1 MSLQPQKS
9 RYRWPVMVAVW
20 LLLGGLLF
28 SHARLIR
35 DYLRVVGGMGLRGEP
50 AATTPLVQPY
60 PSFAA
65 DAQTWVRHALT
76 LAEGQQT
83 RLRFTEID
91 NAPHGREIHWNS
103 AWGWTIALAGKLDHW
118 VNGTPLP
125 RAVERMTLWVNPTVL
140 LVLIVVVSAWTL
152 RRAGLVAGTL
162 VAAAM
167 VGHPRMYE
175 GFFPSYVDHHG
186 ILTVSVLGMFL
197 GALLMGAGWWRPEGL
212 GQPFLPGSAAVA
224 RRSAVTSAVS
234 GALGMWVSAASVLP
248 SIAAVGGSALVVV
261 LLLGRRAI
269 AAGERFDPEVW
280 RIWGR
285 VGGGL
290 SLLFYLVEYF
300 PGHLGFR
307 LEANHPFYAAAWW
320 AAGELLARVA
330 THWLAPAGRRW
341 RWDTG
346 LWASVLA
353 VSLAPLTILIAGPR
367 VFVVADPF
375 LSDLH
380 KFYIQ
385 EFLPLWV
392 PLKGIAWSGIAGIV
406 FVEHLP
412 LWFGAL
418 ILAFA
423 WRRLPAAAFF
433 ALLVIA
439 LLTALAWMQARWL
452 LNSSACMVA
461 LGVLLATISLDRV
474 PGRWRA
480 LATGALAVA
489 LFLPSPLAR
498 LGAARA
504 DLAALRVSPKDA
516 NAALARDVARI
527 LRASQPEGDLVV
539 LTSPNSST
547 AIGYY
552 GRFKSLGTLYW
563 ENNAGLK
570 AAGAILSAGS
580 ADEAAALVRQYGVTH
595 LAMISE
601 ENFVEQYFRLLR
613 NSTDPAAFQK
623 SFGYQLLFARVI
635 PTWLQM
641 IPYKVPDDL
650 APLNV
655 SALLFKVAFDQTPA
669 DALYHIALTKVAL
682 GNTAG
687 AEEDFD
693 TLIKSSPDSF
703 QPHVRKAELQLARGE
718 NLPAAD
724 SVAAAIRVAPAA
736 IGLELASS
744 FGGTFFRH
752 KQHAVATLV
761 YEAALAKGFNPQIA
775 AYHAFILA
783 ISSDPAVRD
792 PARALVWAEKVIA
805 AGPPTVTS
813 LNTLA
818 AAQAATGNF
827 TQAVATAEQA
837 LALARAG
844 NQAAAVQVTEAR
856 LQAFRAGQPWRD

>member
-1 MSLQPQKS
+1 MSSQPLHS
-9 RYRWPVMVAVW
+9 RFRWPVMVAVW
-20 LLLGGLLF
+20 LLLGGLMF

-35 DYLRVVGGMGLRGEP
+35 DYLGVVGGMGLRGEP

-60 PSFAA
+60 PAFAA

-83 RLRFTEID
+83 RLRFTDID
-91 NAPHGREIHWNS
+91 NAPHGREVHWNS
-103 AWGWTIALAGKLDHW
+103 AWGWIIALAGKLDHW
-118 VNGTPLP
+118 INGTPLP

-140 LVLIVVVSAWTL
+140 LVLIIVVSAWTV
-152 RRAGLVAGTL
+152 RRAGLVAGTF

-167 VGHPRMYE
+167 VGHPRIYE

-197 GALLMGAGWWRPEGL
+197 GALFMGAGWWRPEGL
-212 GQPFLPGSAAVA
+212 GQPFLPVSAAVA
-224 RRSAVTSAVS
+224 RRGAVASAVS

-248 SIAAVGGSALVVV
+248 SIAVVGCSALLVV
-261 LLLGRRAI
+261 LVLGRRAI

-290 SLLFYLVEYF
+290 SFFFYLVEYF
-300 PGHLGFR
+300 PGHLGLR

-320 AAGELLARVA
+320 AAGELMARA
-330 THWLAPAGRRW
+330 SAYWLAPAGRRW
-341 RWDTG
+341 RWDGGFWTCVFA
-346 LWASVLA
+346 L
-353 VSLAPLTILIAGPR
+353 SLAPLTLLVAGPR

-392 PLKGIAWSGIAGIV
+392 PLKGIAWSGIAGVV
-406 FVEHLP
+406 FLEHLP
-412 LWFGAL
+412 LWVGA
-418 ILAFA
+418 IVVVLAA
-423 WRRLPAAAFF
+423 RRLPVPAFF

-461 LGVLLATISLDRV
+461 LGVLLAAVGLDHL

-480 LATGALAVA
+480 LAAVGLAAA
-489 LFLPSPLAR
+489 LFLPSPIAR
-498 LGAARA
+498 VLAARA

-516 NAALARDVARI
+516 NSALARDVARI

-547 AIGYY
+547 AVGYY
-552 GRFKSLGTLYW
+552 GRFKTLGTLYW

-580 ADEAAALVRQYGVTH
+580 AEEAAALVRQYGVTH

-601 ENFVEQYFRLLR
+601 ENFVEPYFRLLR
-613 NSTDPAAFQK
+613 NSTDAAAFQQ

-682 GNTAG
+682 GETAA
-687 AEEDFD
+687 AEQDFD
-693 TLIKSSPDSF
+693 TLIKGSPDSF
-703 QPHVRKAELQLARGE
+703 QPYVRKAELQLARGE
-718 NLPAAD
+718 NLPAAT
-724 SVAAAIRVAPAA
+724 SVAAAIRVAPPG
-736 IGLELASS
+736 IGLDLASS
-744 FGGTFFRH
+744 FGGTFFRNR
-752 KQHAVATLV
+752 QHAAATRV
-761 YEAALAKGFNPQIA
+761 YEAALAKSFSPQIA
-775 AYHAFILA
+775 AYHGFILA
-783 ISSDPAVRD
+783 VSSDPAVRD
-792 PARALVWAEKVIA
+792 PGRALAWAEKSA
-805 AGPPTVTS
+805 AADPASVTS

-818 AAQAATGNF
+818 VAQAATGNF
-827 TQAVATAEQA
+827 TQAVETAEKA
-837 LALARAG
+837 LALARTG

-856 LQAFRAGQPWRD
+856 LRAFRAGQAWRE